1 MKHIAAGEMK
11 MRGVDVDNND
21 GRLSSCKRKHKRACQ
36 TMISVRLKNLAQHKV
51 MVTTG
56 VVAHTSTRMATT
68 QTSRSLRINAQGRVV
83 RPRTSALG
91 NMYSNFANNIY

>member
-11 MRGVDVDNND
+11 MLGVDVDNND

-51 MVTTG
+51 MV
-56 VVAHTSTRMATT
+56 VLLLIPPRAWLLHRLAVRCV
-68 QTSRSLRINAQGRVV
+68 SLRTAVWLDHV
-83 RPRTSALG
+83 LLL
-91 NMYSNFANNIY
+91 